1 METMLS
7 HRKTAGF
14 TLVELLVVIAIIG
27 TLAGLL
33 LPAVQAA
40 RESARRNSC
49 LNNVKQLAVAIHNY
63 ESAYQRFPSGA
74 KTLRVLT
81 SSSCLTTRIDGTTV
95 SVYDGR
101 APWSVYVLPF
111 LDDQARYD
119 KFNLKGS
126 FAYSVSSAFTN
137 NSAQFTPNA
146 AFKCPS
152 DPASSLGSS
161 CHTNYLACQGGGTT
175 GDRVCNAPRG
185 IAYDNGIFFNNS
197 PTKLKDLTD
206 GTMYVMLLGETK
218 YCPQEVSWASS
229 YRLQGGYE
237 GAANV
242 CATEQAINSSL
253 KSGYKDVLTD
263 LYTPNTNTFGSE
275 HAGRGAT
282 VAMADGSVT
291 FLSESIGINV
301 YRRLGQ
307 RVSGQTK
314 EGIQ

>member
-1 METMLS
+1 MGTTRS
-7 HRKTAGF
+7 HRNTAGF

-40 RESARRNSC
+40 REAARRNSC

-63 ESAYQRFPSGA
+63 ESSYQRFPAGA
-74 KTLRVLT
+74 TTLRALT
-81 SSSCLTTRIDGTTV
+81 STSCFTTRIDGKTIT
-95 SVYDGR
+95 VYDAR

-111 LDDQARYD
+111 LDDQSRYD
-119 KFNLKGS
+119 QFNLNAS
-126 FAYSVSSAFTN
+126 FAYTN
-137 NSAQFTPNA
+137 NSAMANNSNQFQPNA

-152 DPASSLGSS
+152 DPASALGSS

-175 GDRVCNAPRG
+175 SDRVCNLPRG

-197 PTKLKDLTD
+197 STKGKDLTD
-206 GTMYVMLLGETK
+206 GTTYVILIGETK
-218 YCPQEVSWASS
+218 YCPQTLSWASS
-229 YRLQGGYE
+229 YRAQVGYE

-253 KSGYKDVLTD
+253 KSGYKDSWAELW
-263 LYTPNTNTFGSE
+263 TPYTNTFGSE

-282 VAMADGSVT
+282 VAMADGSVK
-291 FLSESIGINV
+291 FLMESIGINV
-301 YRRLGQ
+301 FRTLGQ
-307 RVSGQTK
+307 RASGQIK
-314 EGIQ
+314 GGIQ

>member
-1 METMLS
+1 MGTIRS
-7 HRKTAGF
+7 YRNTAGF

-40 RESARRNSC
+40 RESARSNSC
-49 LNNVKQLAVAIHNY
+49 LNNVKQLAGAIHNY

-74 KTLRVLT
+74 KTLRLLT
-81 SSSCLTTRIDGTTV
+81 STSCLTARIDGTTV

-101 APWSVYVLPF
+101 APWSVYILPF
-111 LDDQARYD
+111 LDDQSRYD
-119 KFNLKGS
+119 KFNLKGA
-126 FAYSVSSAFTN
+126 FAYNDNSSFN
-137 NSAQFTPNA
+137 QNSNQFQPNA

-175 GDRVCNAPRG
+175 SDRVCNAPRG

-206 GTMYVMLLGETK
+206 GTTYVMLLGETK
-218 YCPQEVSWASS
+218 YCHQTLSWASS
-229 YRLQGGYE
+229 YRFQNGFE

-253 KSGYKDVLTD
+253 KSGYKDILTD
-263 LYTPNTNTFGSE
+263 LYTPYTNTFGSE

-307 RVSGQTK
+307 RASGQTK
-314 EGIQ
+314 EGIR